1 MAKEKSKSMVKLDDR
16 EKILNVASVI
26 SSAVPWIGGPV
37 SNVLGGISTSRK
49 IARVEELLKGLAEEL
64 KDFKTETSEEYV
76 KTEDFEDLLEQTLRR
91 TSEERNEEKRKIF
104 KSFLVQVVKNPGEQ
118 YYDQLRLLRLMDNI
132 YGDHILVMKAL
143 MSEPNG
149 SSGVNMRQLDTLIER
164 LPGMSKEKI
173 KELVTQL
180 NDLRVTDLQGI
191 TALGTPNG
199 AHDLRNFVTPTGQR
213 LIKYLL
219 EA

>member
-1 MAKEKSKSMVKLDDR
+1 MAKEKSKLLAKLDDR
-16 EKILNVASVI
+16 EKILNVASFI

-49 IARVEELLKGLAEEL
+49 IARVDELLKGMAEEL
-64 KDFKTETSEEYV
+64 KDFKSEISENYV
-76 KTEDFEDLLEQTLRR
+76 KTEDFEDLLDQTLRR

-118 YYDQLRLLRLMDNI
+118 YDDQLRLLRLMDNI
-132 YGDHILVMKAL
+132 YADHILVLKAL
-143 MSEPNG
+143 MAEPKG
-149 SSGVNMRQLDTLIER
+149 SSDRKIHTLVER
-164 LPGMSKEKI
+164 LPGMSSEKI

-180 NDLRVTDLQGI
+180 NNLRVTDLQAL
-191 TALGTPNG
+191 TAMMTTN
-199 AHDLRNFVTPTGQR
+199 AAQDLRNSVTPTGQR
-213 LIKYLL
+213 LIKYLI